1 MPTAPMPTSPL
12 GSTGFA
18 ISALS
23 LGCGTVGGL
32 MIRGEARD
40 RERAVAMALEA
51 GVTYFDNAA
60 SYGDGV
66 SETHLGAVWKVLRPD
81 ARVGTKFGLD
91 TKFGLGGMAE
101 GDVAGEIERSLD
113 ASLARLQMDAV
124 DLFQLHNP
132 LVVPGPNGAPRRRAA
147 LTAAF
152 VNAHVVPVLQRLK
165 QRGKVRWI
173 GFTGVGETAAI
184 LEVIEAGGFDTVQ
197 VVCNP
202 LNPTAVDT
210 PPPGFVERDLGQDY
224 RLLARRAAERGMG
237 TLGIRILAGGAM
249 SGTIDRHA
257 VASPPPDPIGSGADY
272 AADVAQAQ
280 ALVPVLARY
289 ADSPVA
295 AAVRFA
301 AYAPARGAP
310 PDSAIIGVASLDQL
324 AQAIEA
330 VGRGPLP
337 PEAIDAIL
345 TTPRT

>member
-1 MPTAPMPTSPL
+1 MPTSPL

-32 MIRGEARD
+32 MIRGAARD

-66 SETHLGAVWKVLRPD
+66 SETHLGAVWKVLQPD
-81 ARVGTKFGLD
+81 ARVGTKFGLA
-91 TKFGLGGMAE
+91 GMAE

-184 LEVIEAGGFDTVQ
+184 
-197 VVCNP
+197 
-202 LNPTAVDT
+202 
-210 PPPGFVERDLGQDY
+210 
-224 RLLARRAAERGMG
+224 
-237 TLGIRILAGGAM
+237 
-249 SGTIDRHA
+249 
-257 VASPPPDPIGSGADY
+257 
-272 AADVAQAQ
+272 
-280 ALVPVLARY
+280 
-289 ADSPVA
+289 
-295 AAVRFA
+295 
-301 AYAPARGAP
+301 
-310 PDSAIIGVASLDQL
+310 
-324 AQAIEA
+324 
-330 VGRGPLP
+330 
-337 PEAIDAIL
+337 
-345 TTPRT
+345 